1 MYRTLPLAAK
11 PISTMPGTAP
21 LPPAADASGGG
32 ETIGRILA
40 AAAALFAENGYDG
53 TSMHAIAVR
62 AGVSKANLFH
72 HFGSKKELYLA
83 VVRTACRDAERL
95 ETLGGDHS
103 GPFPARLSAYATEML
118 ADMLANKQVHRLI
131 TRELLAH
138 GEQAGKE
145 LAEKVFGGNFARLV
159 EILRTGQ
166 ARGELRADTDPAMV
180 ATLLVGANVFFF
192 LSQDVLRHLPDVNFA
207 NDPARYARMV
217 VDLLLNDITTA
228 RGERAKKD

>member
-1 MYRTLPLAAK
+1 MTNSVPLR
-11 PISTMPGTAP
+11 
-21 LPPAADASGGG
+21 PAADPATGG
-32 ETIGRILA
+32 ETVDRILA
-40 AAAALFAENGYDG
+40 AAAALFAEGGYDG
-53 TSMHAIAVR
+53 TSMNAIAVR

-95 ETLGGDHS
+95 ETLGGEHA
-103 GPFPARLSAYATEML
+103 GPFPARLTAYATDML

-131 TRELLAH
+131 TRELVTH

-145 LAEKVFGGNFARLV
+145 LAEKVFGCNFARLV
-159 EILRTGQ
+159 AILRAGQ

-217 VDLLLNDITTA
+217 VDLLLTDITTA
-228 RGERAKKD
+228 RTPAHSGNPKQY